1 MVKLLAL
8 MGLTSGSAD
17 LAVGLIDGPVAND
30 HPDLATGQIRTVGR
44 SQACSPSNSAACV
57 HGTGIAGIL
66 FARRCSRC
74 HADSTIVLDGE
85 PCDVPLKRVFAIDL
99 SVCPHCGGRLR
110 VIAGGR
116 RRTSRTRMSSS
127 ASCSIRRDS
136 RGCLKAC
143 RCLPEPLFTIAHRNT
158 DRSESPAGV
167 ALEGGKPNFPF
178 RPPTGLR
185 AERRLPSRVS
195 AICRSAGFTTSNRA
209 VLAS

>member
-99 SVCPHCGGRLR
+99 LRGSQPMPALWREASGHC
-110 VIAGGR
+110 
-116 RRTSRTRMSSS
+116 
-127 ASCSIRRDS
+127 
-136 RGCLKAC
+136 RG
-143 RCLPEPLFTIAHRNT
+143 
-158 DRSESPAGV
+158 
-167 ALEGGKPNFPF
+167 
-178 RPPTGLR
+178 PPTDVTDPHVIRHILQHQARQQGPPEGLS
-185 AERRLPSRVS
+185 LP
-195 AICRSAGFTTSNRA
+195 A
-209 VLAS
+209 